1 MVTPKQS
8 NNRSG
13 FEDELKVAHYR
24 KGIIFPIGVAVIC
37 FSYLLFFTNYL
48 ADNSFW
54 LNATMVV
61 TGIFIVVA
69 QFLHRKPGR
78 KWIIFTIF
86 HVMGLLGMA
95 VILPIPS
102 PFIAYALLLALL
114 AYFDFGKKGLVLSLS
129 VQGIVLLVQCLRTAT
144 ESESVALFLVMY
156 AIICS
161 LAYYAMNIVKIA
173 NDELELVERSTNN
186 IALERERL
194 STLINNMQDAVLACD
209 SSFRIVLYNAA
220 TLSLFDTHAELFGK
234 PIDEYLE
241 LRDSKNQP
249 AILSH
254 LTSQDGRVVSSNDFE
269 LVYSKNERANL
280 YISLSRI
287 KLAGESAGSGY
298 MVILRDITKQKSLE
312 DERDEFIAVMSHELR
327 TPVSIVEGSI
337 GLARLAEKEKNNTV
351 GEYLN
356 KAHEQTVMLAE
367 IVNSLSTLVTIQSDR
382 DRPRVSEIQPT
393 HILNNLRTNY
403 ETKAKEKNLELK
415 IRVGENLP
423 TIWTN
428 KEYVD
433 EILQNFITNAIKYTK
448 QGSITVEAKAGEDGG
463 IEFSVSDT
471 GIGISKSDQ
480 NHVFEKFWRSE
491 DFYTRESNG
500 TGLGLYIVDKLAE
513 IMHAKLSVRSELGR
527 GSTFSIMLPPTI
539 QPRVSN
545 T

>member
-1 MVTPKQS
+1 MEAPQHP

-24 KGIIFPIGVAVIC
+24 KGIIFPIGIAVIC
-37 FSYLLFFTNYL
+37 FSYLLFFTTYL
-48 ADNSFW
+48 ADNSLW

-61 TGIFIVVA
+61 TGTFIVVA

-78 KWIIFTIF
+78 KWIIFMYTIF

-129 VQGIVLLVQCLRTAT
+129 VQGIVLFVQCLRTAP
-144 ESESVALFLVMY
+144 EPENVGLFLVMY

-173 NDELELVERSTNN
+173 NDELEVVERSTNH

-194 STLINNMQDAVLACD
+194 LTLINNMQDAVIACD
-209 SSFRIVLYNAA
+209 STFRIVLYNAT
-220 TLSLFDTHAELFGK
+220 TLSLLNTHDELFDK
-234 PIDEYLE
+234 SINSYLN
-241 LRDSKNQP
+241 LRDSKDQP
-249 AILSH
+249 FTLSDIVGQAGKIT
-254 LTSQDGRVVSSNDFE
+254 TSSDFS
-269 LVYSKNERANL
+269 LVYSEKERINL
-280 YISLSRI
+280 YISMNNI
-287 KLAGESAGSGY
+287 KLPGENAGSGY
-298 MVILRDITKQKSLE
+298 MVILRDITKQKSLD

-337 GLARLAEKEKNNTV
+337 GLARMAEKEKNDSV
-351 GEYLN
+351 AEYLD

-382 DRPRVSEIQPT
+382 DKPRVSEVQPADV
-393 HILNNLRTNY
+393 LNNLRTNY
-403 ETKAKEKNLELK
+403 EAEANEKNLELSTNL
-415 IRVGENLP
+415 GENLP
-423 TIWTN
+423 AIWTN
-428 KEYVD
+428 KEYLD

-448 QGSITVEAKAGEDGG
+448 QGSITVEAKAGEGG
-463 IEFSVSDT
+463 GVEFSVSDT

-491 DFYTRESNG
+491 DFHTRESGG
-500 TGLGLYIVDKLAE
+500 TGLGLYTVNKLAE
-513 IMHAKLSVRSELGR
+513 IMHGEIHVTSELGR
-527 GSTFSIMLPPTI
+527 GTTFSVTLPPTNH
-539 QPRVSN
+539 P
-545 T
+545 